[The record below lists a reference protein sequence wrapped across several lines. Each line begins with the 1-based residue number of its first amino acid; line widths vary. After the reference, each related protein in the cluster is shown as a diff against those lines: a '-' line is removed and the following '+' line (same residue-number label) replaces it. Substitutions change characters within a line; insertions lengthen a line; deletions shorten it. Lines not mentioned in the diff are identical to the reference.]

1 VRRRGL
7 GATLAGWGRELTILA
22 VLAALSVYLG
32 VTQPNFINS
41 FTIAS
46 ILTDAAY
53 VGVVGVGMTAVI
65 VGGQIDIS
73 VGSMLGVCALISAML
88 ARAGT
93 PMPLVVAASLALGL
107 AMGSL
112 NGALVAYLRI
122 PAIIVTLATLTML
135 RGGILWW
142 TQGYWVMPL
151 PDAWKFLGTTPLL
164 GLPLP
169 IWIGWV
175 TVGVAA
181 YLLANTTFGRQVYAV
196 GSNPRAALLAG
207 INVPRTTFLLFAL
220 NGLLVGLA
228 AMIDVTRFSQVETE
242 EGLGL
247 EFLVITAVVV
257 GGTNIF
263 GGSGRVIGTYLGVLL
278 IIVTSSAL
286 TFLGISA
293 TWDQAIR
300 GAFILLAVTADIVRT
315 GQWRR
320 VVGWAR

>member
-1 VRRRGL
+1 VGRGL
-7 GATLAGWGRELTILA
+7 RAGLAGWGRELTILS
-22 VLAALSVYLG
+22 VLAALSAYLG
-32 VTQPNFINS
+32 LTQPNFINA
-41 FTIAS
+41 FTVSS

-53 VGVVGVGMTAVI
+53 VGIVGVGMTVVI

-73 VGSMLGVCALISAML
+73 VGSMLGVCALVSAML
-88 ARAGT
+88 ARAGAA
-93 PMPLVVAASLALGL
+93 MPLVVAASLALGL
-107 AMGSL
+107 AMGAL

-135 RGGILWW
+135 RGGVLWW
-142 TQGYWVMPL
+142 TKGYWVMPL
-151 PDAWKFLGTTPLL
+151 PDAWKFLGTTPVL

-169 IWIGWV
+169 VWIGWA
-175 TVGVAA
+175 TVALAG
-181 YLLANTTFGRQVYAV
+181 YLLAHTTSGRQVYAV
-196 GSNPRAALLAG
+196 GSNPRAAVLAG
-207 INVPRTTFLLFAL
+207 IDVPRTTFLLFAL

-228 AMIDVTRFSQVETE
+228 AMVDVTRFSQVQTE

-247 EFLVITAVVV
+247 EFLVITAVVI

-278 IIVTSSAL
+278 LMVTSSAL

-300 GAFILLAVTADIVRT
+300 GAFILLAVTADIART
-315 GQWRR
+315 GRWRR
-320 VVGWAR
+320 VAGWAR

>member
-1 VRRRGL
+1 VRERAL
-7 GATLAGWGRELTILA
+7 GAALGNWGRELTILA
-22 VLAALSVYLG
+22 AVSALSAYLG
-32 VTQPNFINS
+32 LTQPNFINP
-41 FTIAS
+41 FTIGS

-53 VGVVGVGMTAVI
+53 VAVVGVGMTVVI

-88 ARAGT
+88 ARAGV
-93 PMPLVVAASLALGL
+93 PMPLVAFSSLALGVG
-107 AMGSL
+107 MGAL
-112 NGALVAYLRI
+112 NGVLVAYFRI
-122 PAIIVTLATLTML
+122 PAIIVTLATLTMFH
-135 RGGILWW
+135 GAILWW
-142 TQGYWVMPL
+142 TEGYWVMPL
-151 PDAWKFLGTTPLL
+151 PDAWKFLGTTPIL

-175 TVGVAA
+175 VVGLAA
-181 YLLANTTFGRQVYAV
+181 YLLANTTFGRRVYAV
-196 GSNPRAALLAG
+196 GSNPRAAVLAG
-207 INVPRTTFLLFAL
+207 IDVPKVTFLLFAL
-220 NGLLVGLA
+220 NGLMVGLA

-263 GGSGRVIGTYLGVLL
+263 GGRGRVVGTYLGVLL
-278 IIVTSSAL
+278 IMVTSSAL